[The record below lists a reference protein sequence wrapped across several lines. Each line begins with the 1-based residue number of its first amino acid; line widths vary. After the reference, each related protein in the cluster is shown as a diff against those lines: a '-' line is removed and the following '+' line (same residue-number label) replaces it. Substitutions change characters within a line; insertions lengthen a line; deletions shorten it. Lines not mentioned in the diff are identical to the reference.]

1 MVERQCLLSSLCLLC
16 VAVCSNG
23 FFFVCAADRP
33 YVTVYCAVL
42 CCTVHRCTGVSVS
55 FLHLPLASEAPYKI
69 QDVKRWTLGI
79 IRKIFTWFINRKILQ
94 RRSIKDGSKL
104 FTRCAISKCKV
115 ATIVHFEIA
124 HLVHNC
130 ISNPSNSQDWEGSL
144 LESGGQS

>member
-55 FLHLPLASEAPYKI
+55 FCIYLWLVKLHTRYKMLKDEHLVLLEKFSRDLSTGKFCNEDQSKMDQNCLP
-69 QDVKRWTLGI
+69 DVQFQNVKLLLLY
-79 IRKIFTWFINRKILQ
+79 IL
-94 RRSIKDGSKL
+94 KL
-104 FTRCAISKCKV
+104 HIWC
-115 ATIVHFEIA
+115 TIVFLIHQTHKIGKGHF
-124 HLVHNC
+124 
-130 ISNPSNSQDWEGSL
+130 
-144 LESGGQS
+144 